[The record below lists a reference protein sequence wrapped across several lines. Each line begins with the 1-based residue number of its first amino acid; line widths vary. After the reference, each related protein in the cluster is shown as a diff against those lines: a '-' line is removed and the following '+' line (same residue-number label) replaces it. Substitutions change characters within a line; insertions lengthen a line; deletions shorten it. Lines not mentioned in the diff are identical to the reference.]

1 MSAKSEKKRIRKE
14 LWVKYLK
21 ENPPE
26 GYDGMSDRVNA
37 SYRRTGD
44 VRLTMKDT
52 GLPFDIVWD
61 MVGFKDMDDFGS
73 TGIGKSEL

>member
-1 MSAKSEKKRIRKE
+1 MSAKSEKKRIREE
-14 LWVKYLK
+14 LLK
-21 ENPPE
+21 QYQKDNPPE
-26 GYDGMSDRVNA
+26 GYDGMSERVNA

-52 GLPFDIVWD
+52 GLPFDIVWA

-73 TGIGKSEL
+73 TGIGKS

>member
-1 MSAKSEKKRIRKE
+1 MSAKSEKKKMRQE
-14 LWVKYLK
+14 LVKQYQK
-21 ENPPE
+21 DNPPE
-26 GYDGMSDRVNA
+26 GYDGMSARVNA

-52 GLPFDIVWD
+52 GLPFDLVWD